1 MVGVKA
7 KYRIAVFALF
17 LWAGLPIAGMAACR
31 QALALGLDV
40 SGSVDAW
47 EYRLQLDGLANAL
60 MDPKVKEALLAMPT
74 TPVELAVFEWSGRSA
89 HRLLLDWTAIES
101 EARLDAVVAR
111 LHNTE
116 RVAADP
122 STALGSA
129 MLFGGVLLTQ
139 RRDCWSRTLDLSGD
153 GTSNTG
159 PRPRE
164 VKKDNQFAG
173 ITINALVIGADSP
186 DIGDL
191 LQSEIGELTSYFRSE
206 VILGPDAFVE
216 AALGFEDF
224 EASMV
229 RKLLRELE
237 GMILSHL
244 QD

>member
-1 MVGVKA
+1 MGGARSRYWLTVL
-7 KYRIAVFALF
+7 AL
-17 LWAGLPIAGMAACR
+17 LGGMILPVSGTAACR

-40 SGSVDAW
+40 SGSVDAR

-60 MDPKVKEALLAMPT
+60 MNSKVKDALLATPEN
-74 TPVELAVFEWSGRSA
+74 PVEIAVFEWSGRSA

-101 EARLDAVVAR
+101 ANKLDAVVNR

-129 MLFGGVLLTQ
+129 MLFGATLLEQ
-139 RRDCWSRTLDLSGD
+139 RANCWSLTLDLSGD
-153 GTSNTG
+153 GKSNTG
-159 PRPRE
+159 PRPRD
-164 VKKDNQFAG
+164 VKEARQLTNL
-173 ITINALVIGADSP
+173 TINALAIGADSP

-191 LQSEIGELTSYFRSE
+191 LQSEINELISYFESE
-206 VILGPDAFVE
+206 VIIGPDAFVE
-216 AALGFEDF
+216 AAIGFEDF

-237 GMILSHL
+237 DMVLSHL
-244 QD
+244 KD

>member
-1 MVGVKA
+1 MVGV
-7 KYRIAVFALF
+7 RSRNWFSLLTLLVGMI
-17 LWAGLPIAGMAACR
+17 LPGVGVADCR

-40 SGSVDAW
+40 SGSVDAR

-60 MDPKVKEALLAMPT
+60 LNPEVKEALLAMPA

-101 EARLDAVVAR
+101 ANKLNAVVTR

-129 MLFGGVLLTQ
+129 MMFGATLLEQ

-153 GTSNTG
+153 GKSNTG
-159 PRPRE
+159 PRPRD
-164 VKKDNQFAG
+164 VKDAGQFTG
-173 ITINALVIGADSP
+173 LTINALAIGADSP

-216 AALGFEDF
+216 AAIGFEDF

-244 QD
+244 KD